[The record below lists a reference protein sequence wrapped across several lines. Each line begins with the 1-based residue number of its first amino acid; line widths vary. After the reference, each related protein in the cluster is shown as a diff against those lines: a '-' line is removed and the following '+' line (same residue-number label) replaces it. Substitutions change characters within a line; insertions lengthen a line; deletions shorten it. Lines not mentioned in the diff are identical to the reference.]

1 MKVMMI
7 ICCTVP
13 ASIST
18 IRGCWLIDVLVFQR
32 QKLIFRS
39 NGLSWATSGGVTADA
54 CSASFLSLSH
64 SLVTR
69 AFHANRE
76 DRIFWICVDLLK
88 FLSSSELSCQSFC
101 ILSDIC
107 TFEPLLSKCT
117 ANLQALVWKLC
128 ALLFLIQHLPSGR
141 ASFSLLS
148 EDFSICIGSWRKA
161 LSALFFP
168 QHFLLSPS
176 HSLSSGD
183 PLCSDHPSGK
193 TELVETRQHNLLVQI
208 EHPESRHLIWGGGVQ
223 RIFTAVIWN
232 HFLITVCAQGSYSSE
247 RSAGVQRVY
256 GCELIYQLQHVCH
269 SFVMIR
275 PPLEETLE
283 KHWQWEF
290 SSWSYTKNVLYNG

>member
-141 ASFSLLS
+141 ASFRNSWWYFLIIQSFLKSHTGHLFPFSRSFSVCYLRTFPSVSDPGEKPRQLFSFPNISFSLLRIVFLQ
-148 EDFSICIGSWRKA
+148 EI
-161 LSALFFP
+161 
-168 QHFLLSPS
+168 HFVPII
-176 HSLSSGD
+176 H
-183 PLCSDHPSGK
+183 
-193 TELVETRQHNLLVQI
+193 
-208 EHPESRHLIWGGGVQ
+208 
-223 RIFTAVIWN
+223 
-232 HFLITVCAQGSYSSE
+232 
-247 RSAGVQRVY
+247 
-256 GCELIYQLQHVCH
+256 
-269 SFVMIR
+269 
-275 PPLEETLE
+275 LE
-283 KHWQWEF
+283 KL
-290 SSWSYTKNVLYNG
+290 SWWRHVNTISLYK